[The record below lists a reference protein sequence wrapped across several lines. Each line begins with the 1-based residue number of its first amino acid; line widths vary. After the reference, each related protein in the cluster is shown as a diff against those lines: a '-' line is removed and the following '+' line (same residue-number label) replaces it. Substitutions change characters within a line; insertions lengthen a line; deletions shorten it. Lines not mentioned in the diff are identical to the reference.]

1 MLTQAIDWAMGFG
14 QTIFWAV
21 LVLGLLIFIHELGHH
36 LVAKWLKIGV
46 STFSLGFGRRV
57 WGFQRGE
64 TEYRVSLIPLG
75 GYVKLVGEDPEAL
88 PEGADATGKPDERE
102 KSFYLRPVSHR
113 LAVISAGPLFNVALA
128 ILLSWGLHLAGIP
141 VPGTWVGAVLPD
153 TPAQRAGL
161 KTGDRIVAIDGR
173 PVRKWTELVAIV
185 QKSAGR
191 QLALTVERDRRSFEA
206 SITPTSRSAAGKELG
221 RGRIGISIGPGA
233 YTERFGLLES
243 LGKGVEQNYRIVSLT
258 VMTLYS
264 MLTKTIPAD
273 IGGPIRIS
281 VVAAE
286 QAQRGLR
293 YLVMFTI
300 LLSVNLAILNLLP
313 IPVLDGGHI
322 LFLLIEALR
331 GKPVSLRIREKAMQV
346 GTVLLIGLMIFATY
360 KDSVYYLFRGEAPS
374 AERRTPGRESGKAK
388 DAPLEKGKD
397 GRGP

>member
-1 MLTQAIDWAMGFG
+1 MVMQIINWVMGLG

-46 STFSLGFGRRV
+46 STFSLGFGRRI

-64 TEYRVSLIPLG
+64 TEYRISLIPLG
-75 GYVKLVGEDPEAL
+75 GYVKLVGEDPEAQ
-88 PEGADATGKPDERE
+88 PDNPDAPKEPDEPE

-113 LAVISAGPLFNVALA
+113 LAVISAGPLFNVVLA
-128 ILLSWGLHLAGIP
+128 ILLSWGLHFGGIP
-141 VPGTWVGAVLPD
+141 VPGTWVGGVLPD
-153 TPAQRAGL
+153 TPAQKANL
-161 KTGDRIVAIDGR
+161 QTGDHIVAIDGKR
-173 PVRKWTELVAIV
+173 IQKWSELVEIV
-185 QKSAGR
+185 RRNADKK
-191 QLALTVERDRRSFEA
+191 LVLTVERSRNSFETL
-206 SITPTSRSAAGKELG
+206 IVPTSRSATGKELG
-221 RGRIGISIGPGA
+221 YGRIGISIGQGT
-233 YTERFGLLES
+233 YSERFGFLES
-243 LGKGVEQNYRIVSLT
+243 LGKGFEQNYRIASLT
-258 VMTLYS
+258 VFTLYS

-286 QAQRGLR
+286 QAQRGFR

-322 LFLLIEALR
+322 FFLLIEGLR
-331 GKPVSLRIREKAMQV
+331 GKPISLRIRELAMQV

-360 KDSVYYLFRGEAPS
+360 KDSVYYLFSSESSSITKNEKQEGKVKSATKPSPESKKGE
-374 AERRTPGRESGKAK
+374 
-388 DAPLEKGKD
+388 
-397 GRGP
+397 

>member
-1 MLTQAIDWAMGFG
+1 MAMQVINWVMGFG

-46 STFSLGFGRRV
+46 STFSLGFGCRI

-75 GYVKLVGEDPEAL
+75 GYVKLVGEDPEAQ
-88 PEGADATGKPDERE
+88 PDNPDIPKEPDEPE

-128 ILLSWGLHLAGIP
+128 ILLSWGLHLGGIP
-141 VPGTWVGAVLPD
+141 VPGTWVGGVLPD
-153 TPAQRAGL
+153 TPAQKATLQAG
-161 KTGDRIVAIDGR
+161 DHIVAIDGKR
-173 PVRKWTELVAIV
+173 IQKWSELVEIIRRNADNKLV
-185 QKSAGR
+185 
-191 QLALTVERDRRSFEA
+191 LTVERGRKSFET
-206 SITPTSRSAAGKELG
+206 SIIPTSKSATGKELG
-221 RGRIGISIGPGA
+221 YGRIGISIGQGT
-233 YTERFGLLES
+233 YTERFGFFES
-243 LGKGVEQNYRIVSLT
+243 LGKGFEQNYRIASLT
-258 VMTLYS
+258 VITLYS

-286 QAQRGLR
+286 QAQRGFR
-293 YLVMFTI
+293 YLIMFTI
-300 LLSVNLAILNLLP
+300 LLSINLAILNLLP

-322 LFLLIEALR
+322 FFLLIEALR
-331 GKPVSLRIREKAMQV
+331 GKPISLRVREVAMQV

-360 KDSVYYLFRGEAPS
+360 KDSVYYLFGRDS
-374 AERRTPGRESGKAK
+374 ATITKKEEQ
-388 DAPLEKGKD
+388 KGKSRD
-397 GRGP
+397 TMKLSPESQKGGK

>member
-1 MLTQAIDWAMGFG
+1 MTTHILGWVTGFG

-75 GYVKLVGEDPEAL
+75 GYVKLVGEDPEAA
-88 PEGADATGKPDERE
+88 PADPDARKEPAERE

-113 LAVISAGPLFNVALA
+113 FAVIAAGPLFNVVLA
-128 ILLSWGLHLAGIP
+128 ILLSWGLHLGGVP
-141 VPGTWVGAVLPD
+141 VPGTWVGGVFPG
-153 TPAQRAGL
+153 TPAHSADL
-161 KTGDRIVAIDGR
+161 KPGDRIVAIDGR
-173 PVRKWTELVAIV
+173 PVRKWSELVGIV
-185 QKSAGR
+185 RESAGKK
-191 QLALTVERDRRSFEA
+191 LTLGVERGRQSLETV
-206 SITPTSRSAAGKELG
+206 IVPTSRSATGEELG
-221 RGRIGISIGPGA
+221 YGRIGISIGQGA
-233 YTERFGLLES
+233 YTERFGLFES
-243 LGKGVEQNYRIVSLT
+243 LRRSLAQNYAIARLT
-258 VMTLYS
+258 VVTLYS

-286 QAQRGLR
+286 QAQRGFR

-322 LFLLIEALR
+322 LFLLIEGLR
-331 GKPVSLRIREKAMQV
+331 GKPVSLRIREMAMQV

-374 AERRTPGRESGKAK
+374 IAR
-388 DAPLEKGKD
+388 EKGRARD
-397 GRGP
+397 GGAGAPSPGNPKGQ

>member
-1 MLTQAIDWAMGFG
+1 MAMQIINWVMGFG

-46 STFSLGFGRRV
+46 STFSLGFGRRI

-75 GYVKLVGEDPEAL
+75 GYVKLVGEDPEAQ
-88 PEGADATGKPDERE
+88 PDNPDMPKEPDEPE

-113 LAVISAGPLFNVALA
+113 LAVISAGPLFNVVLA
-128 ILLSWGLHLAGIP
+128 ILLSWGLHLGGIP
-141 VPGTWVGAVLPD
+141 VPGTWVGGVLPD
-153 TPAQRAGL
+153 TPAQKANL
-161 KTGDRIVAIDGR
+161 QTGDHIVAIDGKR
-173 PVRKWTELVAIV
+173 IQKWSELVEIVRKNADKKLVFM
-185 QKSAGR
+185 
-191 QLALTVERDRRSFEA
+191 VERDRKSFETP
-206 SITPTSRSAAGKELG
+206 IIPTSKSVTGKELG
-221 RGRIGISIGPGA
+221 YGRIGISIGQGT
-233 YTERFGLLES
+233 YTERFGFLES
-243 LGKGVEQNYRIVSLT
+243 LGKGFEQNYRIASLT
-258 VMTLYS
+258 VITLYS

-286 QAQRGLR
+286 QAQRGFR
-293 YLVMFTI
+293 YLIMFTI

-322 LFLLIEALR
+322 FFLIIEGLR
-331 GKPVSLRIREKAMQV
+331 GRPISLRVREMAMQV

-360 KDSVYYLFRGEAPS
+360 KDSVYYLFRS
-374 AERRTPGRESGKAK
+374 ERATITNKKKQEGKMKNATKLSPESQSGK
-388 DAPLEKGKD
+388 
-397 GRGP
+397 

>member
-1 MLTQAIDWAMGFG
+1 MQIISWAMGFG

-46 STFSLGFGRRV
+46 STFSLGFGRRI

-75 GYVKLVGEDPEAL
+75 GYVKLMGEDPEAR
-88 PEGADATGKPDERE
+88 PDDPDAPGEPHDRT
-102 KSFYLRPVSHR
+102 KSFHLRPVRHR
-113 LAVISAGPLFNVALA
+113 LAVISAGPLFNVVLA
-128 ILLSWGLHLAGIP
+128 IILSWGLHLSGIP

-161 KTGDRIVAIDGR
+161 KTGDHIVAIDGR
-173 PVRKWTELVAIV
+173 RIQKWSQLVESV
-185 QKSAGR
+185 QKSAGEK
-191 QLALTVERDRRSFEA
+191 LTLKVERGRRSFEA
-206 SITPTSRSAAGKELG
+206 PIVPTSKSAAGKELG
-221 RGRIGISIGPGA
+221 YGRIGISIGPGSH
-233 YTERFGLLES
+233 TERFGFLEA
-243 LGKGVEQNYRIVSLT
+243 LGKGFEQNYRIASLT
-258 VMTLYS
+258 VVTLYS

-281 VVAAE
+281 VVAAQ

-322 LFLLIEALR
+322 LFLLIEGLR
-331 GKPVSLRIREKAMQV
+331 GKPISLRIRETAMQV
-346 GTVLLIGLMIFATY
+346 GFVLLIGLMIFATY
-360 KDSVYYLFRGEAPS
+360 KDSVYYLLGGGS
-374 AERRTPGRESGKAK
+374 ASVTRQEQGRESGRAK
-388 DAPLEKGKD
+388 EAPLEKRKNE
-397 GRGP
+397 

>member
-1 MLTQAIDWAMGFG
+1 MAMEIINWVMGFG

-36 LVAKWLKIGV
+36 LVAKWLGIGV
-46 STFSLGFGRRV
+46 STFSLGFGRRI

-75 GYVKLVGEDPEAL
+75 GYVKLLGEDPEAR
-88 PEGADATGKPDERE
+88 PDDPDVPKEPDEPE

-128 ILLSWGLHLAGIP
+128 VLLSWGLHLGGIP
-141 VPGTWVGAVLPD
+141 VPGTWVGGVLPG
-153 TPAQRAGL
+153 TPAQKANL
-161 KTGDRIVAIDGR
+161 QTGDHIVAIDGKR
-173 PVRKWTELVAIV
+173 IQKWSELVEIV
-185 QKSAGR
+185 RRNADKK
-191 QLALTVERDRRSFEA
+191 LVLTVERGRKSFETA
-206 SITPTSRSAAGKELG
+206 IIPTSKSATGKELG
-221 RGRIGISIGPGA
+221 YGRIGISIGQGT
-233 YTERFGLLES
+233 YTERFGFLES
-243 LGKGVEQNYRIVSLT
+243 LGKGFEQNYRIASLT
-258 VMTLYS
+258 VVTLYS

-286 QAQRGLR
+286 QAQRGFR

-322 LFLLIEALR
+322 FFLLIEGLR
-331 GKPVSLRIREKAMQV
+331 GKPISLRVREMAMQV

-360 KDSVYYLFRGEAPS
+360 KDSVYYLFRSDS
-374 AERRTPGRESGKAK
+374 ATITKK
-388 DAPLEKGKD
+388 EKGK
-397 GRGP
+397 GRGSMKLSPEGPKGGK

>member
-1 MLTQAIDWAMGFG
+1 MAMEIINWVMGFG

-36 LVAKWLKIGV
+36 LVAKWLGIGV
-46 STFSLGFGRRV
+46 STFSLGFGRRI

-75 GYVKLVGEDPEAL
+75 GYVKLLGEDPEAR
-88 PEGADATGKPDERE
+88 PDDPDVPKEPDEPE

-113 LAVISAGPLFNVALA
+113 LAVISAGPLFNVVLA
-128 ILLSWGLHLAGIP
+128 ILLSWGLHLGGIP
-141 VPGTWVGAVLPD
+141 VPGTWVGGVLPG
-153 TPAQRAGL
+153 TPAQKANLQAG
-161 KTGDRIVAIDGR
+161 DHIVAIDGKR
-173 PVRKWTELVAIV
+173 IQKWSELVEIV
-185 QKSAGR
+185 RRNADKK
-191 QLALTVERDRRSFEA
+191 LVLTVERGRKSFETA
-206 SITPTSRSAAGKELG
+206 IIPTSKSATGKELG
-221 RGRIGISIGPGA
+221 YGRIGISIGQGT
-233 YTERFGLLES
+233 YTERFGFLES
-243 LGKGVEQNYRIVSLT
+243 LGKGFEQNYRIASLT
-258 VMTLYS
+258 VVTLYS

-286 QAQRGLR
+286 QAQRGFR

-322 LFLLIEALR
+322 FFLLIEALR
-331 GKPVSLRIREKAMQV
+331 GKPISLRVREMAMQV

-360 KDSVYYLFRGEAPS
+360 KDSVYYLFRGDS
-374 AERRTPGRESGKAK
+374 ATITKK
-388 DAPLEKGKD
+388 EKGK
-397 GRGP
+397 GSSPMKLSPEGQKGGK

>member
-1 MLTQAIDWAMGFG
+1 MAMQIINWVMGFG

-46 STFSLGFGRRV
+46 STFSLGFGRRI

-75 GYVKLVGEDPEAL
+75 GYVKLVGEDPEVQPDNPSA
-88 PEGADATGKPDERE
+88 PREPDEPE

-113 LAVISAGPLFNVALA
+113 FAVISAGPLFNVVLA
-128 ILLSWGLHLAGIP
+128 ILLSWGLHIWGIP
-141 VPGTWVGAVLPD
+141 VPGTWVGGVLLNM
-153 TPAQRAGL
+153 PAQQANL
-161 KTGDRIVAIDGR
+161 QTGDHILAIDGKQIQKWSELVEI
-173 PVRKWTELVAIV
+173 VRKNADNKLVF
-185 QKSAGR
+185 
-191 QLALTVERDRRSFEA
+191 TVDRDRRIFET
-206 SITPTSRSAAGKELG
+206 SIIPTSKNEAGKDLG
-221 RGRIGISIGPGA
+221 YGRIGINIGQGT

-243 LGKGVEQNYRIVSLT
+243 LGKGFVQNYRIASLT
-258 VMTLYS
+258 VLTLYS

-286 QAQRGLR
+286 QAQRGFR

-322 LFLLIEALR
+322 FFLLIEGLR
-331 GKPVSLRIREKAMQV
+331 GKPISLRVREMAMQV

-360 KDSVYYLFRGEAPS
+360 KDSVYYLFRSEPETVMKKENQEEKVKDTSKPTPAPS
-374 AERRTPGRESGKAK
+374 KNE
-388 DAPLEKGKD
+388 
-397 GRGP
+397 

>member
-1 MLTQAIDWAMGFG
+1 MAMQFIGWVLGFG

-46 STFSLGFGRRV
+46 STFSLGFGRRI

-75 GYVKLVGEDPEAL
+75 GYVKLLGEDPEARPDDPDIPKVPDK
-88 PEGADATGKPDERE
+88 PEN
-102 KSFYLRPVSHR
+102 SFYLRPVSHR
-113 LAVISAGPLFNVALA
+113 LAVILAGPLFNVFLA
-128 ILLSWGLHLAGIP
+128 ILLSWGLHLGGIP
-141 VPGTWVGAVLPD
+141 VPGTWVGGVLPD
-153 TPAQRAGL
+153 TPAQNANL
-161 KTGDRIVAIDGR
+161 QTGDHIVAIDGKR
-173 PVRKWTELVAIV
+173 IQKWSELVEIV
-185 QKSAGR
+185 RRNADKK
-191 QLALTVERDRRSFEA
+191 LVLTVERGRKSFETT
-206 SITPTSRSAAGKELG
+206 IIPTSKSATGKELG
-221 RGRIGISIGPGA
+221 YGRIGISIGQGT
-233 YTERFGLLES
+233 YTERFGFLES
-243 LGKGVEQNYRIVSLT
+243 LGKGFEQNYRIASLT
-258 VMTLYS
+258 VVTLYS

-286 QAQRGLR
+286 QAQRGFR

-322 LFLLIEALR
+322 FFLLIEALR
-331 GKPVSLRIREKAMQV
+331 GKPISLRVREMAMQV

-360 KDSVYYLFRGEAPS
+360 KDSVYYLFRGDS
-374 AERRTPGRESGKAK
+374 ATITKKEMQQG
-388 DAPLEKGKD
+388 KGK
-397 GRGP
+397 GSMKLSPESQKGGK

>member
-1 MLTQAIDWAMGFG
+1 MAMQIINWVMGFG

-46 STFSLGFGRRV
+46 TTFSLGFGRRI

-75 GYVKLVGEDPEAL
+75 GYVKLVGEDPEAQ
-88 PEGADATGKPDERE
+88 PDDPDTPKEPDEPE

-113 LAVISAGPLFNVALA
+113 LAVISAGPLFNIVLA
-128 ILLSWGLHLAGIP
+128 ILLSWGLHLGGIP
-141 VPGTWVGAVLPD
+141 VPGTWVGGVLPN
-153 TPAQRAGL
+153 TPAQKANL
-161 KTGDRIVAIDGR
+161 QTGDHIVAIDGR
-173 PVRKWTELVAIV
+173 PIQKWSELVEIVRKNADKKLLLKVERGRKSLETSIIPTS
-185 QKSAGR
+185 KSATG
-191 QLALTVERDRRSFEA
+191 Q
-206 SITPTSRSAAGKELG
+206 ELG
-221 RGRIGISIGPGA
+221 YGRIGISIGQGTH
-233 YTERFGLLES
+233 TERFGFLES
-243 LGKGVEQNYRIVSLT
+243 FGKGVEQNYRIVSLT
-258 VMTLYS
+258 VVTLYS

-286 QAQRGLR
+286 QAQRGFR
-293 YLVMFTI
+293 YLIMFTI

-322 LFLLIEALR
+322 LFLLIEGLR
-331 GKPVSLRIREKAMQV
+331 GRPISLRIREMAMQV

-360 KDSVYYLFRGEAPS
+360 KDSVYYLLGSEKPS
-374 AERRTPGRESGKAK
+374 IAKQKQER
-388 DAPLEKGKD
+388 KGKNIKKLSPEKKKD
-397 GRGP
+397 E